1 MRLIAAKPQ
10 DFLWGWSKGWQDS
23 LICAGKRDASVPPL
37 SLLCISLPGPPPQSS
52 GTCISEICY
61 FQILLHAGRNHN
73 PTAPPPDPFFP
84 KASYNTS
91 QRWRHVAVLNTGPS
105 CKGPASPQAFTP
117 LPAPARSQNC
127 PVQPQTLPKSL
138 SATSRSTWIY
148 LPIHL
153 QHTPSTQHSNPATL
167 GCLSATQHR
176 GKGLVMGNFT
186 FSSQIM
192 VQMQATAGHLG
203 LQGNFCVPCSQT
215 TKLRHQ
221 ERRKTVADGEGCK
234 ATAPKPAFRPFCQLQ
249 NNLHPY
255 QSS

>member
-1 MRLIAAKPQ
+1 MPASHRCLFSASPCQGHHHKAAEPAFQ
-10 DFLWGWSKGWQDS
+10 
-23 LICAGKRDASVPPL
+23 RSVIPKSSSMLEGTMVPL
-37 SLLCISLPGPPPQSS
+37 
-52 GTCISEICY
+52 
-61 FQILLHAGRNHN
+61 A
-73 PTAPPPDPFFP
+73 PPDPFFP
-84 KASYNTS
+84 KASYDTS
-91 QRWRHVAVLNTGPS
+91 QRWGHVAVLNTGPS

-138 SATSRSTWIY
+138 SATSRSTGIY

-176 GKGLVMGNFT
+176 GKGLVTGNFT

-203 LQGNFCVPCSQT
+203 LQGNFCVPCSLT